1 MQKSTLACYQ
11 WQPHK
16 SRVPVPVPPLPN
28 MPISQI
34 LYLFYA
40 NAGQHLTFT
49 LYTHTDRNRRQ
60 ARQMHRSN
68 VWQHVLVPIRL
79 TCAQHTHDAHIS
91 LYIELDVRMIY
102 LSARRGARGNGN
114 TYAN

>member
-1 MQKSTLACYQ
+1 MCAIIFAIYAKVDSRLLSMAAPQ
-11 WQPHK
+11 
-16 SRVPVPVPPLPN
+16 SRVPVPVPAMLN

-49 LYTHTDRNRRQ
+49 LYTHTHTDRNRRQ

-79 TCAQHTHDAHIS
+79 TCAQHTHATHIY
-91 LYIELDVRMIY
+91 LYI
-102 LSARRGARGNGN
+102 
-114 TYAN
+114 